1 MENENRM
8 EQHYAV
14 SKSDV
19 LVHIND
25 ARNSE
30 EECFCPH
37 CGCRML
43 KRCGNIRAWHFAH
56 DYRYNKEYNKE
67 CSYESYLH
75 AFAKIRLKQ
84 WFDESKSII
93 LHYNEKIP
101 LCQYAKDCIWKE
113 NSDDCSQVN
122 KKTIDLKKYLTQ
134 CKPEETIHANDNI
147 FRADLLWSNPN
158 NPKNDILIEI
168 KVTHECT
175 QKKKESQKRI
185 IEFEIHS
192 EKDVEYIVA
201 NDIKESDT
209 VRFYGFTSKEVID
222 KTIPAKYSLS
232 KFIYYK
238 SGKTFPRLRCNCN
251 DYWTRQDNALLEI
264 SFKDS
269 DIMKYIST
277 DESDTSE
284 NFPCWLLSNWG
295 LSLAW
300 KKGFDAKNCKICTHR
315 YYVHVYNEQKLT
327 CKLRHEL
334 TKKALTAISCS
345 DYSIDED
352 LCRQKLEE
360 FMEFQRYN
368 PVDVWSKCDKEEFES
383 N

>member
-8 EQHYAV
+8 ERHYAV

-93 LHYNEKIP
+93 LHYNERMV
-101 LCQYAKDCIWKE
+101 CEFAEGCIWKE
-113 NSDDCSQVN
+113 SDDECLKLN
-122 KKTIDLKKYLTQ
+122 EKTTNLKNYLTQ
-134 CKPEETIHANDNI
+134 CKPEETIAVNNDR
-147 FRADLLWSNPN
+147 FRADLLWSNPK
-158 NPKNDILIEI
+158 NPNNDILIEI

-192 EKDVEYIVA
+192 EEDVEYIVT
-201 NDIKESDT
+201 NDIQESEK
-209 VRFYGFTSKEVID
+209 VRFYGFTTNEIID
-222 KTIPAKYSLS
+222 KSIPAKHLLS
-232 KFIYYK
+232 KFIYYR
-238 SGKTFPRLRCNCN
+238 SGKAYPSSECNCKN
-251 DYWTRQDNALLEI
+251 YRNRRPNALLEV
-264 SFKDS
+264 SFKD
-269 DIMKYIST
+269 KYIAQN
-277 DESDTSE
+277 EPE
-284 NFPCWLLSNWG
+284 IPCWHLFYWG

-300 KKGFDAKNCKICTHR
+300 EKGHNVRNCYLCKHRNYPFEEKKLNCKL
-315 YYVHVYNEQKLT
+315 K
-327 CKLRHEL
+327 HEL
-334 TKKALTAISCS
+334 TNEALTAIKCC
-345 DYSIDED
+345 DYSID
-352 LCRQKLEE
+352 
-360 FMEFQRYN
+360 
-368 PVDVWSKCDKEEFES
+368 
-383 N
+383 

>member
-14 SKSDV
+14 SKSGV
-19 LVHIND
+19 LVHIKQAQKSN
-25 ARNSE
+25 

-43 KRCGNIRAWHFAH
+43 KRCGNIRTWHFAH
-56 DYRYNKEYNKE
+56 DYRYNKEYHKE

-84 WFDESKSII
+84 WFDESESII

-147 FRADLLWSNPN
+147 FRADLLWSNPQN
-158 NPKNDILIEI
+158 QKNDILIEI

-192 EKDVEYIVA
+192 EEDVEYIVA
-201 NDIKESDT
+201 NDIQESET
-209 VRFYGFTSKEVID
+209 VRFYGFTSKEIID
-222 KTIPAKYSLS
+222 KTIPAVHSLS

-238 SGKTFPRLRCNCN
+238 SGKAYPRSECNCKN
-251 DYWTRQDNALLEI
+251 YRNRRPNALLEV
-264 SFKDS
+264 SFKD
-269 DIMKYIST
+269 KYIAQN
-277 DESDTSE
+277 EPE
-284 NFPCWLLSNWG
+284 IPFWHLLYWG

-300 KKGFDAKNCKICTHR
+300 EKGHNVRNCYLCKHRNYPFEEKKLNCKL
-315 YYVHVYNEQKLT
+315 K
-327 CKLRHEL
+327 HEL
-334 TKKALTAISCS
+334 TNESLTAKECV
-345 DYSIDED
+345 DFSIDED
-352 LCRQKLEE
+352 LCRQKLKDFRE
-360 FMEFQRYN
+360 FKRNN
-368 PVDVWSKCDKEEFES
+368 PVEVWSKCDKEELES

>member
-14 SKSDV
+14 SKSGV
-19 LVHIND
+19 LVHIKQAQKSN
-25 ARNSE
+25 

-43 KRCGNIRAWHFAH
+43 KRCGNIRTWHFAH
-56 DYRYNKEYNKE
+56 DYRYNKEYHKE

-84 WFDESKSII
+84 WFDESESII
-93 LHYNEKIP
+93 LHYNEKMI
-101 LCQYAKDCIWKE
+101 CQYAKDCIWKE

-122 KKTIDLKKYLTQ
+122 EKTIDLKKYLTQ

-147 FRADLLWSNPN
+147 FRADLLWSNPQN
-158 NPKNDILIEI
+158 QKNDILIEI

-192 EKDVEYIVA
+192 EEDVEYIVA
-201 NDIKESDT
+201 NDIQESET
-209 VRFYGFTSKEVID
+209 VRFYGFTSKEIID
-222 KTIPAKYSLS
+222 KTIPAEHSLS

-238 SGKTFPRLRCNCN
+238 SGKAYPKSECNCK
-251 DYWTRQDNALLEI
+251 DYRTRRDNALLEI
-264 SFKDS
+264 SIMDS
-269 DIMKYIST
+269 DNIKCISP
-277 DESDTSE
+277 DESESYE
-284 NFPCWLLSNWG
+284 KIPCWCRFNWG

-300 KKGFDAKNCKICTHR
+300 KKGYDAKNCSICR
-315 YYVHVYNEQKLT
+315 NRNFDEQKLT
-327 CKLRHEL
+327 CKLKHEL
-334 TKKALTAISCS
+334 TNEAFTAISCS

-352 LCRQKLEE
+352 LCSQYLEE

-368 PVDVWSKCDKEEFES
+368 PVDVWSKCDNEELES